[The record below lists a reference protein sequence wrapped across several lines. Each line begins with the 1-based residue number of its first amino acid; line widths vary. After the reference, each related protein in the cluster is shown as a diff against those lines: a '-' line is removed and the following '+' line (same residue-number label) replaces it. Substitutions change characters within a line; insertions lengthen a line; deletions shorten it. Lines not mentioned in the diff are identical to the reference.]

1 MKKLCA
7 MVLCFSLVFLVGCW
21 DEKDLNEIGIVTGIA
36 IDKDPQNYRY
46 LITLQVVLPGN
57 MQKNKGGNQKPYKEI
72 SSEGKTFFDAQRR
85 LSKKYERI
93 PFYSHNG
100 LIIVDQAVAK
110 EGLSNTLEFF
120 TRDIEARD
128 NVLLAVAKDTTARDI
143 LDYDNKTEP
152 IPSLSLSKFDNVAFR
167 NSGSVYK
174 TVLDFN
180 QSGYS
185 YGIDPLLGVFS
196 FTPQV
201 NSSQSSSSQTDTSS
215 SKTTSSNSDSQ
226 QKDINYTGSAVF
238 VQDKFQGFL
247 SEDETTAYNF
257 AAGKI
262 KSAVVNINGL
272 QNKNALITTQVL
284 SEQCKV
290 EPHFNG
296 SKISF
301 DMHIR
306 DVSNIDEVHDDTDVT
321 DINVLSKL
329 EKEHDEK
336 VKESVEALISK
347 MQLKYKSDIFGLGQ
361 SFYKK
366 YPSQWKKIKS
376 KWLNIYPT
384 VQCNVTVESTLVR
397 SGMTNNKDKVV
408 G

>member
-7 MVLCFSLVFLVGCW
+7 MVLCFSLVFLTGCW

-36 IDKDPQNYRY
+36 IDKDTQNHRY

-57 MQKNKGGNQKPYKEI
+57 MQKKQGGNKKPYKEI
-72 SSEGKTFFDAQRR
+72 SCEGKTFFEAQRR

-143 LDYDNKTEP
+143 LDYDNKTEL
-152 IPSLSLSKFDNVAFR
+152 IPSLSLSKFNNVAFR

-201 NSSQSSSSQTDTSS
+201 CSSQLSSSQADASQTD
-215 SKTTSSNSDSQ
+215 SSNSDSQ
-226 QKDINYTGSAVF
+226 QKDVNYTGSAVF
-238 VQDKFQGFL
+238 VWDKFQGFL

-257 AAGKI
+257 VAGKI
-262 KSAVVNINGL
+262 KSAVVNINSL
-272 QNKNALITTQVL
+272 QNKKALITTQVL
-284 SEQCKV
+284 SEQCKI
-290 EPHFNG
+290 EPHLNG

-306 DVSNIDEVHDDTDVT
+306 DVFNINEVHDNTDVT
-321 DINVLSKL
+321 DINVISKL
-329 EKEHDEK
+329 EKEHDAK
-336 VKESVEALISK
+336 IKESVAALISK
-347 MQLKYKSDIFGLGQ
+347 VQLKYRSDIFGLGQ

-366 YPSQWKKIKS
+366 YPSQWNKIKT
-376 KWLNIYPT
+376 KWSNIYPT
-384 VQCNVTVESTLVR
+384 VPCNVTVESTLVR
-397 SGMTNNKDKVV
+397 SGMTNNKNKVV